1 MEKAPKITNKFAF
14 FGGLAYFVSMLAFFV
29 IKVLASFGYL
39 NFPYADYVFKIVIQI
54 GLMVVLPLTLFV
66 IFTKTKPK
74 KALEYFSF
82 RPISAK
88 MVGLSFLF
96 GICAFVL
103 VVFVSSFW
111 SSFLGLFGIAQG
123 SSSGGD
129 YSVASFFVGL
139 AFTALLPG
147 ICEETTHR
155 GMLLFSLKGNG
166 AIRAVVLS
174 GLLFGLMHL
183 NIFQFGYAFVVGMLF
198 GAVTLLTKSI
208 FPAMIMHFTNN
219 ALSLVWTY
227 SLNSDWL
234 SNPITTGIVNFF
246 ENSNVFVGTLVEILI
261 LTITLWFAYFLFV
274 KMFDESKKMAFYR
287 FKKKFLKQA
296 KNSKLE
302 QEIDLC
308 DDKQIFQI
316 YHNAQLLKIQE
327 QLSLN
332 NENLI
337 NTTSISGSK
346 AFEFMLSGKFNPPQ
360 KPKPLDNLFVYLSIG
375 LGAIGTILLVVLAL
389 IL

>member
-54 GLMVVLPLTLFV
+54 GLMVVLPLVLFV

-74 KALEYFSF
+74 KAFEYFSF

-96 GICAFVL
+96 GICAFVV

-139 AFTALLPG
+139 VFTALLPG

-246 ENSNVFVGTLVEILI
+246 ENANMVVVIMIEMLLVFVVWRLLE
-261 LTITLWFAYFLFV
+261 FLFS
-274 KMFDESKKMAFYR
+274 KTFEESKKMAFYR

-296 KNSKLE
+296 KNGKLE

-316 YHNAQLLKIQE
+316 YHSTQLLKIQE
-327 QLSLN
+327 QLAIKDENAVNSTNINFKEAVEFALN
-332 NENLI
+332 
-337 NTTSISGSK
+337 
-346 AFEFMLSGKFNPPQ
+346 GKFKSPP

-375 LGAIGTILLVVLAL
+375 LGAVGTILLVVFAL
-389 IL
+389 IF